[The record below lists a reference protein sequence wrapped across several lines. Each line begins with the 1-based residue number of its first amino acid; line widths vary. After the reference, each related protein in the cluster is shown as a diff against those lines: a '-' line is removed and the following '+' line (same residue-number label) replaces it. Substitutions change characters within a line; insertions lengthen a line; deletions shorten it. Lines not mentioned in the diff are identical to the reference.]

1 MRFRLVPGSTAENVA
16 QGADSWSLQNQAQV
30 EPTAVY
36 KVDAKST
43 KLVLKLHLLS
53 FSSPPPAIP
62 FAVCPFPRE
71 LGENP
76 EKSWKLGGWIKLCEQ
91 L

>member
-1 MRFRLVPGSTAENVA
+1 MRFRLVPGSPAGECCSGGRV
-16 QGADSWSLQNQAQV
+16 DSWSLQNQTQA

-43 KLVLKLHLLS
+43 KLVLKLHPLS

-62 FAVCPFPRE
+62 FAVCPFPRK
-71 LGENP
+71 LGEN
-76 EKSWKLGGWIKLCEQ
+76 WKELKAGWLDRT